1 MGSLVLVIALA
12 KIIGL
17 GSEHT
22 ARGSHIVLLLVSP
35 VSFRRILV
43 IIPLLLVQF
52 SVLGSPRPSDT
63 KSSRADAN
71 CDLDRAVRNQVQL
84 LAINGIIRSI
94 MSLYSQYDRP
104 SRF

>member
-1 MGSLVLVIALA
+1 MYQSSGFHPLFYSIGLTEGKNLGSLVLVIALA

-43 IIPLLLVQF
+43 IIPLLLGRF
-52 SVLGSPRPSDT
+52 SVLGLVTQRVGRCKLRP
-63 KSSRADAN
+63 
-71 CDLDRAVRNQVQL
+71 
-84 LAINGIIRSI
+84 G
-94 MSLYSQYDRP
+94 
-104 SRF
+104 